1 MIYIG
6 NIEILTAKSAIY
18 LGNVGRTRPSSIFDR
33 IVVWS
38 FDRPLPGLTRYALAA
53 LVIILVATARI
64 LFVPDELPWL
74 LFIPAAIGVAL
85 VLGQGA
91 GLFAAA
97 LSTAAGALS
106 IGSPSN
112 DYWLPEP
119 QWIAA
124 GLFVIILTGMVMLAG
139 ELRETMRRSVA
150 LNVELVERER
160 SSAEREAFLS
170 SVLAASTDCIK
181 VLDLDGKL
189 TFMSEG
195 GMKVMD
201 ISDFNTVRG
210 CPWPEFLKDGGSALA
225 VEALA
230 TATKGGSSHFE
241 AAGDTHAGIPKW
253 WSVSVSPILAPDGS
267 ASRILSVSRD
277 HTALFKA
284 REQQELLNGELSHRL
299 KNVLTLV
306 QSIANQTLRDAGSL
320 EEAAAAFSSRLA
332 SLGRATDVLTATS
345 WQQAELHDVLG
356 AGLSAVAGLLDRI
369 RVEGPRIQLN
379 SQAALALTLAVHE
392 LATNAT
398 KYGAFSN
405 DTGLVT
411 LRWRVTDEND
421 GPHFSFLW
429 QEMGGP
435 LVSSPARRGFGSRM
449 IERSLRSYFRG
460 ETVLDY
466 APEGVTFRIDAPL
479 GDTGELVAG

>member
-1 MIYIG
+1 M
-6 NIEILTAKSAIY
+6 T
-18 LGNVGRTRPSSIFDR
+18 RTQPTRFFDR
-33 IVVWS
+33 IVAWS
-38 FDRPLPGLTRYALAA
+38 LNRPLPVITRYLIAA
-53 LVIILVATARI
+53 IVIITAGAARV
-64 LFVPDELPWL
+64 LFVPDTLPWL
-74 LFIPAAIGVAL
+74 LFIPATIGIAL
-85 VLGQGA
+85 VLGKGP
-91 GLFAAA
+91 GLFAGV
-97 LSTAAGALS
+97 LSTATGIVS
-106 IGSPSN
+106 IGNANHPS
-112 DYWLPEP
+112 WLPQA

-124 GLFVIILTGMVMLAG
+124 TLFLVVTLGLVLLAA
-139 ELRETMRRSVA
+139 ELREAMRRSIA
-150 LNVELVERER
+150 LNAELVERER
-160 SSAEREAFLS
+160 LSAEREAFMS

-181 VLDLDGKL
+181 VVELDGSL
-189 TFMSEG
+189 SFMSEG

-267 ASRILSVSRD
+267 TSRILSVSRD

>member
-1 MIYIG
+1 MI
-6 NIEILTAKSAIY
+6 
-18 LGNVGRTRPSSIFDR
+18 RTRPSSIFDR

-201 ISDFNTVRG
+201 ISDFNAVRG
-210 CPWPEFLKDGGSALA
+210 CPWPDFLKDGGSAQARAALEA
-225 VEALA
+225 VAE
-230 TATKGGSSHFE
+230 GRSSHFE
-241 AAGDTHAGIPKW
+241 AAADTYIGIPKW
-253 WSVSVSPILAPDGS
+253 WSVSVSPIAGPDGRP
-267 ASRILSVSRD
+267 ARVLSVSRD
-277 HTALFKA
+277 HTALHEA
-284 REQQELLNGELSHRL
+284 REQQQLLNGELSHRL

-306 QSIANQTLRDAGSL
+306 QSIANQTLRGAHSVEDAS
-320 EEAAAAFSSRLA
+320 AAFSSRLA
-332 SLGRATDVLTATS
+332 SLGRATDVLTTTA
-345 WQQAELHDVLG
+345 WQQAELHDVVD
-356 AGLSAVAGLLDRI
+356 AGMSAVSGMKDRI
-369 RVEGPRIQLN
+369 TFGGPRIRLN
-379 SQAALALTLAVHE
+379 SQVALALTLALHE

-398 KYGAFSN
+398 KYGALSN
-405 DTGLVT
+405 DTGSVA
-411 LRWRVTDEND
+411 LRWQVNGNNGASCFHLIWQERD
-421 GPHFSFLW
+421 GPPVVRPT
-429 QEMGGP
+429 Q
-435 LVSSPARRGFGSRM
+435 RGFGSRM
-449 IERSLRSYFRG
+449 IERSLGAYFRG
-460 ETVLDY
+460 RTVLDFP
-466 APEGVTFRIDAPL
+466 AEGAVFRIDAPL
-479 GDTGELVAG
+479 GDTGELIQG